1 MLMFVIFRFSIESKR
16 DTVTL
21 NSSFDSTIW
30 ASTFVVPAV
39 DISCLREFDDM
50 SERHTDE
57 KV

>member
-1 MLMFVIFRFSIESKR
+1 MFVIYRFSIESKR

-21 NSSFDSTIW
+21 DSSFDSTIW

-39 DISCLREFDDM
+39 DISCLGEFDDM

>member
-1 MLMFVIFRFSIESKR
+1 MFVTYRFSIESKR
-16 DTVTL
+16 DTVTP